1 MVLTI
6 LKKKQE
12 EEEDD
17 DDDGFVVSTPKDWE
31 IRAPS
36 HRCSFCDS
44 VM

>member
-12 EEEDD
+12 EEED
-17 DDDGFVVSTPKDWE
+17 GFVVSTAKDWE

-44 VM
+44 VL